1 MSCYDMYVDL
11 FVCLDILCMIVRNMY
26 LFGQVFCI
34 WLNIGPDHMYT
45 YSHYSCVTDMVY
57 SVIIFT
63 CHLAVSNK

>member
-1 MSCYDMYVDL
+1 MYVDL

-26 LFGQVFCI
+26 LFGQVISI
-34 WLNIGPDHMYT
+34 WPNIGLDCIYT
-45 YSHYSCVTDMVY
+45 YLYYSCVTDMVY